1 MLADAERRYLLDLA
15 RKTIADRL
23 KSSVAPSPV
32 PPETRAAL
40 RAHQGAF
47 VTLHGRGQLRGCI
60 GYIQADRPLEE
71 VVVDAA
77 AAAAFSDFRF
87 APVQKAELAGLS
99 IEISVLS
106 RPVRVSAPEEVQVG
120 RHGIIISRGHS
131 RGLLLPQVATE
142 HSWDRA
148 TFLSQGCLKAGL
160 PPDAWQ
166 KGATIEVFEAEVF
179 GEGDA

>member
-1 MLADAERRYLLDLA
+1 MLAEAERRYLLDLA

-23 KSSVAPSPV
+23 GVAAA
-32 PPETRAAL
+32 PPPARPENTAAL
-40 RAHQGAF
+40 RTHRGAF
-47 VTLHGRGQLRGCI
+47 VTLHARGRLRGCI
-60 GYIQADRPLEE
+60 GYIQADRPIED

-87 APVQKAELAGLS
+87 APVANAELAGLS
-99 IEISVLS
+99 IEISVLT
-106 RPVRVSAPEEVQVG
+106 RPVRTGAPEEVQVG

-179 GEGDA
+179 GEANA